1 MNTKNVKTRMNWPAC
16 FVLALGLAAPMSQAA
31 IDGITNTLINLTAK
45 SSHITTPDGN
55 SILIWGYANGSGV
68 AQYPGPTIIVNQGA
82 TVTIILHNNLP
93 VPTSI
98 VFPGQTGVAASGGTQ
113 GVLAREAAASG
124 GTVTYTF
131 TASQPGTYLYNSG
144 TRPDLQVEMG
154 LVGAIIVR
162 PPMSMQAYNHAN
174 TAFDTEFLFLL
185 SEMDP
190 RFHELVEQGRMAEVD
205 TTTFFPVYWFINGR
219 CGPDTLS
226 DPYVSWLPSQPYNC
240 APMMTPG
247 QKLLMRMVGAGRD
260 PHPFHFHGNNAWVMA
275 RDGRMLESN
284 PGVSG
289 PDLAESDFTITT
301 YPGGTA
307 DAIFTWTGEK
317 LGWDIYGHMPGDPMM
332 PNEYAPDHGKPIPVT
347 LPGPQQLK
355 YGEHFGGGPFLGKPG
370 FQYPG
375 TFNLNPD
382 GGYMYMWHSHSEKE
396 IVNDDIFPGGMM
408 TMLMI
413 MAPSTN
419 AMMMAP

>member
-1 MNTKNVKTRMNWPAC
+1 MNTKNVKNRMNWPAC
-16 FVLALGLAAPMSQAA
+16 FVLALGLTVSMAQAA
-31 IDGITNTLINLTAK
+31 IDGITNNVINLTAK

-55 SILIWGYANGSGV
+55 SILIWGYANGSGA
-68 AQYPGPTIIVNQGA
+68 AQYPGPTIIVNQGQ
-82 TVTIILHNNLP
+82 TVQINLKNNLT

-98 VFPGQTGVAASGGTQ
+98 IFPGQIGVSATGGTP
-113 GVLAREAAASG
+113 GLLTREAAAGG
-124 GTVTYTF
+124 GTVSYTF

-144 TRPDLQVEMG
+144 TRTDLQVEMG
-154 LVGAIIVR
+154 LVGTIIVR
-162 PPMSMQAYNHAN
+162 PAVKTQAYNSAN

-185 SEMDP
+185 TEMDP

-226 DPYVSWLPSQPYNC
+226 DSHVAWLPSQPYNC
-240 APMMTPG
+240 APMMFPG
-247 QKLLMRMVGAGRD
+247 QKLLMRLVGAGRD
-260 PHPFHFHGNNAWVMA
+260 PHPFHFHGNNATIIA
-275 RDGRMLESN
+275 RDGRMMESS
-284 PGVSG
+284 PGISG

-307 DAIFTWTGEK
+307 DAIFTWTGAK
-317 LGWDIYGHMPGDPMM
+317 LGWDIYGHKPSDPMR
-332 PNEYAPDHGKPIPVT
+332 PNEYAPDHGKAIPVT
-347 LPGPQQLK
+347 IPGPQQLT
-355 YGEHFGGGPFLGKPG
+355 YGEHFGGGPFLGTAG
-370 FQYPG
+370 FKYPG
-375 TFNLNPD
+375 TVSQNSD
-382 GGYMYMWHSHSEKE
+382 GAYMYMWHSHSEKE